1 MSRFLDS
8 LLRSEYFKTALNTS
22 VGNNNKVLNEE
33 EYSPHV
39 LATVVDFMYGIGIP
53 EGFTNEDAKTLLAMA
68 DLYLMEDLK
77 DAVASLIANK
87 QTNKDNIMEI
97 SQMAEKYCAQKLKEM
112 CCEFIFKNL
121 NTLDKKML
129 VELNEVMPLLG
140 EKAWLDLI
148 NKERS
153 ENSTDFAN
161 RVLGILTK
169 SWNHLTDPFKRRED
183 FGSDLDYKGYV
194 MTHIKPNMLVACN
207 KDSYWGGPRVG
218 GLNGLNVLKGTAGR
232 VISCD
237 MEKGPKVKWSGG
249 RGFIEFTS
257 GDHFKFLDLLTPP
270 IDAAQ
275 LAALIN

>member
-22 VGNNNKVLNEE
+22 VGNNNKVLNVEE
-33 EYSPHV
+33 CSPYV
-39 LATVVDFMYGIGIP
+39 LAAVVDFMYGIGIP
-53 EGFTNEDAKTLLAMA
+53 EVFTYEDAKTLLAMA

-97 SQMAEKYCAQKLKEM
+97 SKMAEKYCAQKLKEM

-140 EKAWLDLI
+140 EKAWLKLI
-148 NKERS
+148 NKEWS
-153 ENSTDFAN
+153 ENSTVLAN
-161 RVLGILTK
+161 TVLGILTK

-207 KDSYWGGPRVG
+207 KSSYWGSGILGPCPGYDVP
-218 GLNGLNVLKGTAGR
+218 KGTAGR

-237 MEKGPKVKWSGG
+237 MEKGPRVKWFNICLHSGVHDG
-249 RGFIEFTS
+249 RDVTS
-257 GDHFKFLDLLTPP
+257 SSEHFLFLDLLTPP
-270 IDAAQ
+270 I
-275 LAALIN
+275 AL

>member
-1 MSRFLDS
+1 MSSFLDS

-22 VGNNNKVLNEE
+22 VGNNNKVLNVEE
-33 EYSPHV
+33 CSPHV

-53 EGFTNEDAKTLLAMA
+53 EVFTYEDAKTLLAMA

-97 SQMAEKYCAQKLKEM
+97 SQMAEKYSAQKLKEM

-140 EKAWLDLI
+140 EKAWLKLI
-148 NKERS
+148 NKEWS
-153 ENSTDFAN
+153 ENSTLLAN
-161 RVLGILTK
+161 TVPAILTK
-169 SWNHLTDPFKRRED
+169 SWNHLTDLFKRRED
-183 FGSDLDYKGYV
+183 FESDLDYKGYV
-194 MTHIKPNMLVACN
+194 MTRIKPNMLVACN
-207 KDSYWGGPRVG
+207 KSSYWGG
-218 GLNGLNVLKGTAGR
+218 GLLSRCPGYDVPKGTAGR

-237 MEKGPKVKWSGG
+237 MEKGPRVKWFNICLHSGVHDG
-249 RGFIEFTS
+249 HEVTS
-257 GDHFKFLDLLTPP
+257 SSEHFLFLDLLTPP
-270 IDAAQ
+270 I
-275 LAALIN
+275 AL

>member
-1 MSRFLDS
+1 
-8 LLRSEYFKTALNTS
+8 
-22 VGNNNKVLNEE
+22 
-33 EYSPHV
+33 
-39 LATVVDFMYGIGIP
+39 
-53 EGFTNEDAKTLLAMA
+53 
-68 DLYLMEDLK
+68 
-77 DAVASLIANK
+77 
-87 QTNKDNIMEI
+87 MEI
-97 SQMAEKYCAQKLKEM
+97 SQMAEKYSAQKLKEM
-112 CCEFIFKNL
+112 SCEFIFKNL

-207 KDSYWGGPRVG
+207 KDSHWGGHELYTQYVH
-218 GLNGLNVLKGTAGR
+218 VLKGTAGR

-237 MEKGPKVKWSGG
+237 MGKGPKVKWSGG
-249 RGFIEFTS
+249 RSSIDFTS
-257 GDHFKFLDLLTPP
+257 SDHFKFLDLLTPP
-270 IDAAQ
+270 IDAA
-275 LAALIN
+275 LIN

>member
-1 MSRFLDS
+1 MSSFLDS

-22 VGNNNKVLNEE
+22 VGNNNKVLNVEE
-33 EYSPHV
+33 CSPHV
-39 LATVVDFMYGIGIP
+39 LTTVVDFMYGIGIP
-53 EGFTNEDAKTLLAMA
+53 EVFTNEDARTLLAMA

-194 MTHIKPNMLVACN
+194 MTRIKPNMLVACN
-207 KDSYWGGPRVG
+207 KDSHWGGHELYTQYVH
-218 GLNGLNVLKGTAGR
+218 VLKGTAGR

-237 MEKGPKVKWSGG
+237 MGKGPKVKWSGG
-249 RGFIEFTS
+249 RSSIDFTS
-257 GDHFKFLDLLTPP
+257 SDHFKFLDLLTPP
-270 IDAAQ
+270 IDAA
-275 LAALIN
+275 LFN